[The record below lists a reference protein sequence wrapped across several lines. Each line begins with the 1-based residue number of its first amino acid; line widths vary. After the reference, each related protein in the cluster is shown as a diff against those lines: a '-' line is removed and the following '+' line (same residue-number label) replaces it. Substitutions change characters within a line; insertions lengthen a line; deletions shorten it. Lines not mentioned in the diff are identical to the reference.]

1 MDRMDH
7 ASAPSGGRLMQ
18 RILSRARSQLGIR
31 SRVEEL
37 ETKLEER
44 NRVLST
50 IAHELRTPL
59 TVMQTTT
66 ALLLEESAGPLS
78 RRQREFLE
86 SMSGITGEMVR
97 FVEGILA
104 EIKVD
109 RAWMPLDARP
119 LDLRRIIRRVRTAM
133 QPLLDER
140 GQTLQ
145 TTVPSLLARPQGNET
160 WIHHV
165 LTNLVHNAA
174 KHAGEGGTI
183 VVSVTEHD
191 ECVAVTVSDNGHGL
205 VTTGRERLFEE
216 FYQEE
221 PVSDAAFEGTG
232 LGLAIVRNVIER
244 HGGRVYV
251 TTAPGLGTMVSFTLP
266 LPPAEESARGESN
279 RNEPSRTAG

>member
-1 MDRMDH
+1 MYCMEH
-7 ASAPSGGRLMQ
+7 AAVPPGSRLVQ
-18 RILSRARSQLGIR
+18 RFVSRIRARFGIGA
-31 SRVEEL
+31 RVEEL
-37 ETKLEER
+37 QTKLDER

-66 ALLLEESAGPLS
+66 ALLLEESTGPLS
-78 RRQREFLE
+78 ERQREFLE
-86 SMSGITGEMVR
+86 SMSGTTTSMVR

-140 GQTLQ
+140 RQTLQ
-145 TTVPSLLARPQGNET
+145 TTVPSLLTRPLGNET

-174 KHAGEGGTI
+174 KHAGERGTI

-266 LPPAEESARGESN
+266 LPQLGDTEP
-279 RNEPSRTAG
+279 NEPSRTAG